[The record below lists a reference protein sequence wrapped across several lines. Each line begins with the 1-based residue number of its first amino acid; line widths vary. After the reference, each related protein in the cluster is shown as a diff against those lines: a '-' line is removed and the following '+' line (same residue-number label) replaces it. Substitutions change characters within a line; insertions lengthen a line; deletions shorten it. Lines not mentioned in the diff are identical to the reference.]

1 MQKQK
6 ENLIERLEDAII
18 QLDYNKA
25 SWINKHVVIVLQD
38 KCQLLFKSL
47 IVLENEDL
55 KITIETTKEFLEDVE
70 SFIESLNNG
79 KV

>member
-25 SWINKHVVIVLQD
+25 SWINKHVVIDLQD